1 MTTCAGAGSGRGT
14 RTGARSRIGVSAGR
28 AGASLLRLPGAG
40 ADCVGGVANN
50 YETLK
55 VHGSLYI
62 RGGSLFVHVD
72 GNTNGQCDQIVAT
85 GDVEI
90 NDQKGNSA
98 MLTVTTDNRNPPTGN
113 KYDILQGSTMGA
125 NDFAGFTWLGEKTT
139 AYTHTPNVQG
149 ANGKV
154 YELQS

>member
-1 MTTCAGAGSGRGT
+1 MLTDLWLEPEFQGRGF
-14 RTGARSRIGVSAGR
+14 GR
-28 AGASLLRLPGAG
+28 RLWEHA
-40 ADCVGGVANN
+40 
-50 YETLK
+50 
-55 VHGSLYI
+55 
-62 RGGSLFVHVD
+62 
-72 GNTNGQCDQIVAT
+72 
-85 GDVEI
+85 
-90 NDQKGNSA
+90 
-98 MLTVTTDNRNPPTGN
+98 LTVTTDNRNPPTGN